1 LHFFVSQDFTPRK
14 QPVFNK
20 VTLVRYVLR
29 IPVIRDFSLDT
40 GLKVEL
46 NDLLEETPGHKVA
59 PPGESLGEGSA
70 ILSDL
75 PLGRD
80 VSANRLEPIGVKQV
94 IQNI

>member
-14 QPVFNK
+14 QPIFDK
-20 VTLVRYVLR
+20 VAWVRYILR

-59 PPGESLGEGSA
+59 PTGESFSEGST

-80 VSANRLEPIGVKQV
+80 ISADRLEPIGVKKV